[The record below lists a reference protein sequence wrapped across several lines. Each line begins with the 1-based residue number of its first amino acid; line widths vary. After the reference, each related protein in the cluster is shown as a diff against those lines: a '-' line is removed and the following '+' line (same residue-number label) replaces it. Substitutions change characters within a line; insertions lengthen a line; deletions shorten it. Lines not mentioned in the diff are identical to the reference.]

1 MPVAITPLTP
11 QLIMN
16 DNKLKPYFTLYTYVL
31 YYYYYYLSALRRT
44 YVSLFCPVLH
54 LLEKEIK
61 RSIAFF

>member
-1 MPVAITPLTP
+1 
-11 QLIMN
+11 MN